1 MEIFLQYLDDLDD
14 LVGALGLVVESL
26 RRLLVF
32 SLATA
37 AFLAVFG
44 GLVVVSFA
52 KPPLALA
59 IATLMGLMLLYQAV
73 TRPHP
78 NARTA

>member
-1 MEIFLQYLDDLDD
+1 MEVFLQYLDDLDD
-14 LVGALGLVVESL
+14 LAGALGLIAERV
-26 RRLLVF
+26 RRVLLF

-37 AFLAVFG
+37 AFF
-44 GLVVVSFA
+44 GLVAVLVVISFT

-59 IATLMGLMLLYQAV
+59 IATLMGLSLLYQSV

>member
-14 LVGALGLVVESL
+14 LVGALGLFVE
-26 RRLLVF
+26 RIRGILVF

-37 AFLAVFG
+37 AFFAALAC
-44 GLVVVSFA
+44 LVLVSLA

-59 IATLMGLMLLYQAV
+59 IATLMGLSLLYHVV